1 MDPLR
6 DEAIIFE
13 RRLRENGTKT
23 KIDIY
28 PGVPHNFWTAFP
40 TMNLSKKFIQDT
52 VKGMEWLLCSVQT

>member
-13 RRLRENGTKT
+13 RRLKEHGTAT

-28 PGVPHNFWTAFP
+28 PGVPHGFQSFFP
-40 TMNLSKKFIQDT
+40 TISLSKQFMEDT
-52 VKGMEWLLCSVQT
+52 LKGVAWLLKQA